1 MALAAELSRV
11 LGPLPKAPLGEE
23 VHPLRSVQSRPAGAG
38 QPAARALTFCSRW
51 TNQPRPAVPLPII
64 SGRMGGPRG
73 LVKKGGLLL
82 VSSTYCWSERT
93 AASQLWLGGTTD
105 AAGNLVR

>member
-1 MALAAELSRV
+1 
-11 LGPLPKAPLGEE
+11 
-23 VHPLRSVQSRPAGAG
+23 
-38 QPAARALTFCSRW
+38 
-51 TNQPRPAVPLPII
+51 
-64 SGRMGGPRG
+64 MGGPRG

-105 AAGNLVR
+105 ADGNPVR